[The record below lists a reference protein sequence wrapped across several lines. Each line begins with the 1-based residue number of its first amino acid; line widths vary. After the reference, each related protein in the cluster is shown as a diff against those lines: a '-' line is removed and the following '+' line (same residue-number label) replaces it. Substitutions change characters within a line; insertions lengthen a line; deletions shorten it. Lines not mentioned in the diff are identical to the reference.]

1 MNFEVSRPSLCI
13 SWEKGPKEAFY
24 MEKTKKELRVALA
37 EEKRTVAELRA
48 KVDGL
53 KDHAFYLMLT
63 RKKN

>member
-13 SWEKGPKEAFY
+13 SWEKGRKEAFY
-24 MEKTKKELRVALA
+24 MKKTKKELERALA
-37 EEKRTVAELRA
+37 VERKNVGELRA
-48 KVDGL
+48 QVDGL